1 MVVMKFSLPVI
12 LLDELFKWIARN
24 YGNDKETD
32 KLGELV
38 AILATNCKP
47 FTPFAIILTVGVNS
61 GNPFEQVVQ

>member
-24 YGNDKETD
+24 YVNDMETD
-32 KLGELV
+32 KLSELV
-38 AILATNCKP
+38 AILATNCKQ
-47 FTPFAIILTVGVNS
+47 FTPFVVILTVGVNS